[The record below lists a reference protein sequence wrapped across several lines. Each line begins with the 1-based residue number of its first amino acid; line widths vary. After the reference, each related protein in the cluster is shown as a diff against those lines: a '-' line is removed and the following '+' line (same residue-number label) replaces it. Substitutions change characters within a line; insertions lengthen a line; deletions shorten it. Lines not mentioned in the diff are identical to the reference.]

1 MGTAEQPVVL
11 TSGDVRYLEQVKA
24 ALDRSG
30 ILAWI
35 LACQTTREDLKRA
48 PGAGMVGSVTARLI
62 VESKSLAE
70 AYAVLEA
77 LSDKTSNEGGLPPV
91 ETAVDWDAAEAT
103 CPGCM
108 ARFKTAGVERCPE
121 CGLLLQ

>member
-1 MGTAEQPVVL
+1 MGTAEQRVVL
-11 TSGDVRYLEQVKA
+11 TIGDVRYLEQVKA
-24 ALDRSG
+24 ALDETG
-30 ILAWI
+30 VLAWI
-35 LACQTTREDLKRA
+35 VACQTTREDLQRE
-48 PGAGMVGSVTARLI
+48 PGDGMVGSVTARLI
-62 VESKSLAE
+62 VESESLAE

-77 LSDKTSNEGGLPPV
+77 LSDKTSNESELPPV

-108 ARFKTAGVERCPE
+108 ARFKTAGGERCPE